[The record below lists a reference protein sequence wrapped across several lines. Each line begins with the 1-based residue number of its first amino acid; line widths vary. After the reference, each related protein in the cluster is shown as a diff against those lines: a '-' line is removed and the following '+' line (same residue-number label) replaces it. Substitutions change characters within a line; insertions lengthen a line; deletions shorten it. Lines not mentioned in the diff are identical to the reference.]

1 MMYSIENEL
10 SKEYNQETVL
20 GQATKTQKLIN

>member
-1 MMYSIENEL
+1 MIYSIENEL

-20 GQATKTQKLIN
+20 SQATKTQKLMN